1 MEGSIVSKPRPRPGS
16 AGLRDRLQDVRE
28 VWPTLRLLLLLGVAI
43 FILYLYVLPSSQI
56 DANEVRIARLQ
67 AQKADLERQNAALLQ
82 EIARNS
88 DIPTLEARA
97 RQLGMGPAT
106 GVIYLTLPGAQPPA
120 GHTVAAPA
128 APSTPTGEASLTW
141 RERLSRDHV
150 DEWIRQIRLRVS
162 QAVDRL
168 LQRFS
173 P

>member
-1 MEGSIVSKPRPRPGS
+1 MEGSIVSKPHPQSGS
-16 AGLRDRLQDVRE
+16 AALRNRFGDVRE
-28 VWPTLRLLLLLGVAI
+28 AWPTLRLLLLLGVVI
-43 FILYLYVLPSSQI
+43 FICYLYVLPSSQI

-67 AQKADLERQNAALLQ
+67 EQKAELERQNAALLQ

-106 GVIYLTLPGAQPPA
+106 GVIYLTLPSAQPQ
-120 GHTVAAPA
+120 AAKAQA
-128 APSTPTGEASLTW
+128 AAASSPSASQGKLTW
-141 RERLSRDHV
+141 RERLSHDRV
-150 DEWIRQIRLRVS
+150 DEWFRHTRLRVS